1 MRASTKKFSSLS
13 RHIDK
18 KALGM
23 SANLSTTFL
32 RSKAIKNLF
41 ISLSFVFTTSIL
53 WPSFAN
59 SDDGHS
65 ASHGVKVEVLANS
78 TKMWNG
84 RVLPSYPKGQPN
96 IKILRIQVPSG
107 VTLPWH
113 YHPVINAA
121 VILQGTLELKLK
133 DGTRKTYQQGDALI
147 EVVNTIHEGKA
158 LGATDVDLIVFYAGE
173 KDVPTTVL
181 IDPQNN
187 Q

>member
-1 MRASTKKFSSLS
+1 
-13 RHIDK
+13 
-18 KALGM
+18 
-23 SANLSTTFL
+23 
-32 RSKAIKNLF
+32 
-41 ISLSFVFTTSIL
+41 
-53 WPSFAN
+53 
-59 SDDGHS
+59 
-65 ASHGVKVEVLANS
+65 
-78 TKMWNG
+78 MWNG

-133 DGTRKTYQQGDALI
+133 DGNRKTYQQGDALI

-158 LGATDVDLIVFYAGE
+158 LGETDVDLIVFYAGE

-181 IDPQNN
+181 TSPQNN